1 MQTFL
6 EYVEIIT
13 INLRIISTDYKVKKE
28 VRKIEERMEKNT

>member
-28 VRKIEERMEKNT
+28 VRKIEERMEKKT

>member
-13 INLRIISTDYKVKKE
+13 INLRIISTNYKVKKE
-28 VRKIEERMEKNT
+28 VRKIEERMEKKT

>member
-6 EYVEIIT
+6 ECIEIIT

-28 VRKIEERMEKNT
+28 VRKIEERMEKKT